1 MVHWQVKIYISF
13 NILSKIKIEYFYLQY
28 VGIIVTFLFRMFEL
42 VTDAIFSF
50 LHRNAEKEKVQLPA
64 ISNPLLLKSGSSLA
78 HKIRTQQ
85 VITKISLY
93 FGNFA
98 LTLFLFLTSS

>member
-1 MVHWQVKIYISF
+1 MDFFMCTTYI
-13 NILSKIKIEYFYLQY
+13 
-28 VGIIVTFLFRMFEL
+28 GIIVTFLFRMFEL

-64 ISNPLLLKSGSSLA
+64 ISNPLLLESGSSLA